1 MKRLPSEVHRPD
13 IYLRFEKKGFV
24 ITPIVRLPLVVCV
37 CVYFTLQEKKAPFFL
52 PLFGFSLSFYKAGRV
67 TCFLIK
73 RSNNFDKSF
82 RLPAQP
88 LCWY

>member
-1 MKRLPSEVHRPD
+1 MKWLLSKVHRPD
-13 IYLRFEKKGFV
+13 IYHRFEKKGFV
-24 ITPIVRLPLVVCV
+24 ITTIVRLPPVVCM
-37 CVYFTLQEKKAPFFL
+37 CAFLPSKKKGQFFL
-52 PLFGFSLSFYKAGRV
+52 PLFGFSLSFYKARRV